1 MENKQ
6 AVAVAVGV
14 GAVGTALAAYLGYS
28 AYNNNQDIANLAEA
42 QNNSWWANIWSNSN
56 TEEDSTSTLYNDET
70 TDDGPQLKAALSEE
84 GTNVKIKKESSWP
97 TFWKESYEE
106 DKKVAATSPA
116 STETEAEVPDV
127 GDYN

>member
-1 MENKQ
+1 MESKQ

-28 AYNNNQDIANLAEA
+28 AYNTNQDIANLAEA
-42 QNNSWWANIWSNSN
+42 QNNSWWANLWSNSN
-56 TEEDSTSTLYNDET
+56 TDEGSSLYNDET
-70 TDDGPQLKAALSEE
+70 SEDSPQLKVALEEE
-84 GTNVKIKKESSWP
+84 GKNVKIKKESSWP

-106 DKKVAATSPA
+106 DKKVAATSQA

>member
-1 MENKQ
+1 MESKQ

-28 AYNNNQDIANLAEA
+28 AYNTNQDIANLAEA
-42 QNNSWWANIWSNSN
+42 QNNSWWANLWSNSN
-56 TEEDSTSTLYNDET
+56 TDEDSTLYNDET
-70 TDDGPQLKAALSEE
+70 KDDSPQLKVALEEE
-84 GTNVKIKKESSWP
+84 GKNVKIKKESSWP

-106 DKKVAATSPA
+106 DKKVNATS
-116 STETEAEVPDV
+116 TEETEAEVPDA

>member
-1 MENKQ
+1 MESKQ

-28 AYNNNQDIANLAEA
+28 AYNTNQDIANLAEA
-42 QNNSWWANIWSNSN
+42 QNNSWWANLWYNSN
-56 TEEDSTSTLYNDET
+56 TDEGSSLYNDET
-70 TDDGPQLKAALSEE
+70 SEDSPQLKVALEEE
-84 GTNVKIKKESSWP
+84 GKNVKIKKESSWP

-106 DKKVAATSPA
+106 DKKVAATSQA
-116 STETEAEVPDV
+116 STETKAEVPDA

>member
-1 MENKQ
+1 MESKQ

-28 AYNNNQDIANLAEA
+28 AYNTNQDIANLAEA
-42 QNNSWWANIWSNSN
+42 QNNSWWANLWSNSN
-56 TEEDSTSTLYNDET
+56 TEEESELVDTGNA
-70 TDDGPQLKAALSEE
+70 DGPQLKVALEEE
-84 GTNVKIKKESSWP
+84 GQNVKIKKESSWP

>member
-1 MENKQ
+1 MDSKQ
-6 AVAVAVGV
+6 AEAVAVGV

-28 AYNNNQDIANLAEA
+28 AYNTNQDIANLAEA
-42 QNNSWWANIWSNSN
+42 QNNSWWANLWSNSN
-56 TEEDSTSTLYNDET
+56 TDEGSSLYNDET
-70 TDDGPQLKAALSEE
+70 SEDSPQLKVALEEE
-84 GTNVKIKKESSWP
+84 GKNVKIKKESSWP

-106 DKKVAATSPA
+106 DKKVAATSPT

>member
-1 MENKQ
+1 MESKQ

-28 AYNNNQDIANLAEA
+28 AYNTNQDIANLAEA
-42 QNNSWWANIWSNSN
+42 QNNSWWANLWSNSN
-56 TEEDSTSTLYNDET
+56 TDEDSVLYNDET
-70 TDDGPQLKAALSEE
+70 TDDSPQLKAALNEE
-84 GTNVKIKKESSWP
+84 GKNVKIKKESSWP

-116 STETEAEVPDV
+116 STETEAEVPDA

>member
-1 MENKQ
+1 MESKQ

-28 AYNNNQDIANLAEA
+28 AYNTNQDIANLAEA
-42 QNNSWWANIWSNSN
+42 QNNSWWANLWSNSN
-56 TEEDSTSTLYNDET
+56 TEEESELVDTGNA
-70 TDDGPQLKAALSEE
+70 DGPQLKVALEEE
-84 GTNVKIKKESSWP
+84 GKNVKIKKESSWP

-106 DKKVAATSPA
+106 DKKVKATS
-116 STETEAEVPDV
+116 TEETEAEVPDA

>member
-1 MENKQ
+1 MESKQ

-42 QNNSWWANIWSNSN
+42 QNNSWWANLWSNSN
-56 TEEDSTSTLYNDET
+56 TEEDSSLYNDET
-70 TDDGPQLKAALSEE
+70 TDGPQLKAALSEE
-84 GTNVKIKKESSWP
+84 GENKKIKKESSWP

-106 DKKVAATSPA
+106 DKKVAATSSA
-116 STETEAEVPDV
+116 TEETVADA